1 MINQNIEPGSK
12 VVPKDTM
19 IILTKSIGVK
29 QEYVKDYT
37 GEEISKA
44 TSELEALGFKVEQSE
59 VESDEPAD
67 TIVKQ
72 SFKDGQLPVE
82 STIYFDV
89 SKGEDKDSNSDKSD
103 KSDDKDKKMTV
114 MITQEIKHIHNPFI
128 YHLQVLIVKRSE
140 SRDLC

>member
-1 MINQNIEPGSK
+1 
-12 VVPKDTM
+12 
-19 IILTKSIGVK
+19 
-29 QEYVKDYT
+29 YT

-44 TSELEALGFKVEQSE
+44 TSELETLGFKVEQSE

-103 KSDDKDKKMTV
+103 DKDKKDDSDDNARDKTY
-114 MITQEIKHIHNPFI
+114 TQSVYIPFTG
-128 YHLQVLIVKRSE
+128 S
-140 SRDLC
+140 